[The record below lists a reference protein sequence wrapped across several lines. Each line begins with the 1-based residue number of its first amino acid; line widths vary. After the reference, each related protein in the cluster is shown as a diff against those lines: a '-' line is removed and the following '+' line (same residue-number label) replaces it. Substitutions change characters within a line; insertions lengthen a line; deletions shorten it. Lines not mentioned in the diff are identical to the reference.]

1 MFDRVLVVCVG
12 NICRSP
18 YGEHVLRKHFPNKK
32 VASAGI
38 GVTKSG
44 LENKPADNTAIEIS
58 KVRGIDLAQHCTQQ
72 LTSELCSNYD
82 LILVMEKGHIKALNE
97 IAPEARGKT
106 MLFGEWIGKKD
117 IPDPYKQS
125 KEAFEHAYKM
135 IEQAADAWARKL

>member
-58 KVRGIDLAQHCTQQ
+58 KVRGINLAQHCSQQ

-97 IAPEARGKT
+97 IAPEARGKLCCLVSGLVRKIFQT
-106 MLFGEWIGKKD
+106 PINKVRKHLNMLTK
-117 IPDPYKQS
+117 
-125 KEAFEHAYKM
+125 
-135 IEQAADAWARKL
+135 